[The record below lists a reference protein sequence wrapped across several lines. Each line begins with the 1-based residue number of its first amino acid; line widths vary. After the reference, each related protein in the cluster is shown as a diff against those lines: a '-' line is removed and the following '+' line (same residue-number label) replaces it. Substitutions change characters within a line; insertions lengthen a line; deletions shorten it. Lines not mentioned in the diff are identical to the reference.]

1 MKWREIPL
9 GYKSRIKEMQV
20 LLARDPFLVL
30 EISSSAS
37 TDEVKAAYR
46 KKISTY
52 HPDKQGDFL
61 RGFSQEMSKIIN
73 VGYEKILK
81 GEND

>member
-1 MKWREIPL
+1 MKWRDIPL
-9 GYKSRIKEMQV
+9 GYQSRIKEMQV

-73 VGYEKILK
+73 VAYEKILK

>member
-73 VGYEKILK
+73 VAYEKILK